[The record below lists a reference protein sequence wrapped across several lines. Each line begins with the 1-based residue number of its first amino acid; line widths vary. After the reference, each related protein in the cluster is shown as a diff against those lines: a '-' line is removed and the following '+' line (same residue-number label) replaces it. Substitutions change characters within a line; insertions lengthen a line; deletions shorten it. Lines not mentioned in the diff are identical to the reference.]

1 LSRYKDWLRL
11 AAAGAVII
19 IIVYFAREA
28 WDISPVDIQQFI
40 LSFGWLSP
48 VVFIVIY
55 TIGPFVFFPSFILS
69 MTAGLTYGVWPGAA
83 FIWMGALGAA
93 STGYLIGRFLGEKVL
108 KVHNF
113 SWSEK
118 LEKQITERGFLFVLI
133 LRLIPVI
140 GFGLLSYL
148 SGVMNVRFHH
158 YILATMIGILPGI
171 VVYGT
176 LGSSLTSGS
185 RTMMLAAFLLLAAV
199 SGLIFIF
206 RGRVKKWIGF
216 D

>member
-148 SGVMNVRFHH
+148 SGVMKVRFHH

-206 RGRVKKWIGF
+206 RGRVKKWVGF